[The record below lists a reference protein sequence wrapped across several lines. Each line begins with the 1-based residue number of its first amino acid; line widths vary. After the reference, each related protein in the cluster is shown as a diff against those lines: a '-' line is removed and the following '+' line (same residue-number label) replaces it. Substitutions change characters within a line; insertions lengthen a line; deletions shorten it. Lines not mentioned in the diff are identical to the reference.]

1 MKTLRPFV
9 VILSVIIV
17 SSCAT
22 YYYVHTD
29 VAKNLD
35 VKRRIYASSA
45 DGSSADFP
53 FVTSTRWS
61 ISKLP
66 EPYDIDFYDTKVKM
80 THVASC
86 SGRIEDVSLVGRDA
100 FNPLLRPSESLDKR
114 FRWFYTY
121 YDYSAEFEGLK
132 DKLPLPFEGYLT
144 DDQLELFFRGSNPPE
159 GWNGVEM
166 YCLLDDINQ
175 NFAKWYSDASFN
187 VMCDIF
193 EPYCTNQQVVTLY
206 ELKHRFM
213 EGIEREAMFAMKP
226 DEFEDRVAT
235 LLSDSGFGNIYED
248 NSEAIDQ
255 AYEKEAE
262 IIGCFETAFMYAVDL
277 PGKYVAGNSVEFLN
291 DCPAWKADAYRLMCG
306 DLKLIATSR
315 QVNVWAFLVTFA
327 AIALLLQLFA
337 KVFARET

>member
-1 MKTLRPFV
+1 MKTVYLLV
-9 VILSVIIV
+9 AILLMTIINA
-17 SSCAT
+17 CTA
-22 YYYVHTD
+22 YYYVRTD

-35 VKRRIYASSA
+35 VKRSVYASST
-45 DGSSADFP
+45 DGSSVDFP
-53 FVTSTRWS
+53 FVILGRWS

-66 EPYDIDFYDTKVKM
+66 EPYEIDFYDAEVKM
-80 THVASC
+80 THEASS
-86 SGRIEDVSLVGRDA
+86 SGRVGDVSLAGKDGL
-100 FNPLLRPSESLDKR
+100 NPLLRPSEDLDKR

-144 DDQLELFFRGSNPPE
+144 DDQLELFFRGSNPPG

-206 ELKHRFM
+206 KLKHRFM

-226 DEFEDRVAT
+226 DEFEDRLAAV
-235 LLSDSGFGNIYED
+235 LPESGFGNIYED

-255 AYEKEAE
+255 AYEKETE
-262 IIGCFETAFMYAVDL
+262 IIGCFETAFMYMVNL
-277 PGKYVAGNSVEFLN
+277 PGKYMAGNAVDFLE
-291 DCPAWKADAYRLMCG
+291 DCPVWKVDAYRLMSG

-315 QVNVWAFLVTFA
+315 RVNVWAFLVTFA
-327 AIALLLQLFA
+327 AIALLLQVFA
-337 KVFARET
+337 KVFAKES